1 MFFEWKHLN
10 IQRLGMFF
18 EWKHLNYTTPFKKY
32 WKSDR
37 KHEKNNAGLSNWY
50 QYQGYC
56 IILVDMVKKEV
67 KNYSKITLFTVI
79 NVFPQASGPLLLNQG
94 EDRNPT
100 IIQEELRGM
109 QHATLPATRFFPACF
124 SLAMCVCAW
133 MWMLEGTLWRWI
145 AVIEHAEKYFVCI
158 NERYQRFNCENLCVL
173 TMNRQYIL
181 EHECVSVY
189 ERERERICTHAYV
202 NTHEHS

>member
-1 MFFEWKHLN
+1 MFSERNIWSFIHSISCCTMWIFFTTILGYLIFSCINRMFFEWKNLN
-10 IQRLGMFF
+10 IRRLGMFF
-18 EWKHLNYTTPFKKY
+18 EWKHLNYTTPFKKKY

-67 KNYSKITLFTVI
+67 KNYSKITIFTVI

-109 QHATLPATRFFPACF
+109 QHATLPATRFFPSCF
-124 SLAMCVCAW
+124 SLAMCVCVNVDV
-133 MWMLEGTLWRWI
+133 GGD
-145 AVIEHAEKYFVCI
+145 FVKMDSCDRACWKI
-158 NERYQRFNCENLCVL
+158 FCVH
-173 TMNRQYIL
+173 QWK
-181 EHECVSVY
+181 VS
-189 ERERERICTHAYV
+189 AL
-202 NTHEHS
+202 